1 MKLKVKILLV
11 GCFGLLL
18 CYGNFGIGLFADML
32 VIVIDLVR
40 RCQYGLQ
47 LPWVEHC
54 HLLSGHGTLYTVP
67 NPPFCRSGLQLQ
79 QVKCCDLVFNFN
91 KSIDV
96 GPMVTNL
103 VCWWLIWS
111 AGG

>member
-67 NPPFCRSGLQLQ
+67 NPPLNAA
-79 QVKCCDLVFNFN
+79 DLVSNFN
-91 KSIDV
+91 RSSAAIWSS
-96 GPMVTNL
+96 TSTSQSTL
-103 VCWWLIWS
+103 VRWLLIWS
-111 AGG
+111 DGG